1 MQDVTFTE
9 LIAATFDRKRGL
21 SEKMCRVARQSFGRG
36 GSNGGGGC
44 AVDLQLEP
52 LGCIPKLRQEW

>member
-1 MQDVTFTE
+1 MQDVTFNE

-21 SEKMCRVARQSFGRG
+21 SEKMCRVTRQSFGRG

-44 AVDLQLEP
+44 AADLQLEP
-52 LGCIPKLRQEW
+52 SGCIPKL